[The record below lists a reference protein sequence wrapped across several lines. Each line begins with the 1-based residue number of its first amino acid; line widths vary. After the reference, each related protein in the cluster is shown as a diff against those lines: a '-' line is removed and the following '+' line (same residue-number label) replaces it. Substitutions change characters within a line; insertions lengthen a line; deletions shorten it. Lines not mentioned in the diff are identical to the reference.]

1 MIFALSAP
9 AMAVVTFMLL
19 VWNGSS
25 NPVEKVNFELR
36 LFHPYDIYN

>member
-9 AMAVVTFMLL
+9 AMAVVTFIIL

-25 NPVEKVNFELR
+25 NPTEKVFFQKLQM
-36 LFHPYDIYN
+36 